1 MTERIYSNVTR
12 RGLLTH
18 RPILTSGLPSPL
30 IDRIVLFRTQWS
42 ALRIA
47 VHTFWGGLEST
58 KKTTL
63 ACGHHRRSFIEITP
77 DAPYIDE
84 VLLQITMDELELSLK
99 TAARMKL
106 RGMLSGFGRTCAAV
120 EIRSSRSER
129 GKVGDMSRQQKQS
142 VHVVGTTGKIATMT
156 KETTVMSTWREKWEI
171 TKPCCDCWIVEGVAR
186 ELMGLRWFYYGA
198 PREHLKHAICRYFP
212 CQPVSMVSHQQ

>member
-47 VHTFWGGLEST
+47 SRPKKQRWLAGIIVDQYEAHTPST
-58 KKTTL
+58 DAPT
-63 ACGHHRRSFIEITP
+63 SQSQFIEITP

-106 RGMLSGFGRTCAAV
+106 RG
-120 EIRSSRSER
+120 
-129 GKVGDMSRQQKQS
+129 
-142 VHVVGTTGKIATMT
+142 
-156 KETTVMSTWREKWEI
+156 
-171 TKPCCDCWIVEGVAR
+171 
-186 ELMGLRWFYYGA
+186 
-198 PREHLKHAICRYFP
+198 
-212 CQPVSMVSHQQ
+212 